1 MSIMTS
7 FKDIQRIEDASKYRE
22 SWNQIERAQYDEKS
36 ENIGGIDSYVLVREK
51 NSWSNEP
58 NLLPSVAYPGIVTS
72 N

>member
-36 ENIGGIDSYVLVREK
+36 ENIGGIDSYVL
-51 NSWSNEP
+51 
-58 NLLPSVAYPGIVTS
+58 
-72 N
+72 